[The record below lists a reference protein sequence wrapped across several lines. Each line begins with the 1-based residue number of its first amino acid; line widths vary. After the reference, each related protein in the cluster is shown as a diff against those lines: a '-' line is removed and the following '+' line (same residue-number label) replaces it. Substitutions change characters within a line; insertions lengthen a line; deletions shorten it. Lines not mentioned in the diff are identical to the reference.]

1 MKPYLYLLLLLFVPI
16 FSLAQNRVEIDGKI
30 NVPLNAE
37 ASGITVYNLNS
48 RQGTVT
54 NDYGAF
60 SIEVKLN
67 DSLSVSSLQYQP
79 FIVIIDQ
86 GIIDNKSLTIAVRE
100 AVTELDEVIVRPYDL
115 SGNVSVD
122 VEKVETSSNPLK
134 MGSQQIVLTDP
145 NYGYDESTPLE
156 RTMDDPYLRNGIQFV
171 NIFKAI
177 FLNDNRNEK
186 TVPKQRV
193 DIDVQIRKMY
203 NDEFFQEYIDIEKE
217 KINEFIFYAERNGLS
232 NELLQ
237 KGNELDLIE
246 FLIAQGEDFKKEN

>member
-1 MKPYLYLLLLLFVPI
+1 MKQLLCLFLLFIPI
-16 FSLAQNRVEIDGKI
+16 FSFAQNRVEIDGKI

-37 ASGITVYNLNS
+37 ASGIAVYNLNS

-54 NDYGAF
+54 DDYGAF

-67 DSLSVSSLQYQP
+67 DSLSISSVQYEP
-79 FIVIIDQ
+79 FVVIIDQ
-86 GIIDNKSLTIAVRE
+86 GVIDTKTLTIAVRE
-100 AVTELDEVIVRPYDL
+100 AVTQLDEVIVRPYDL

-122 VEKVETSSNPLK
+122 VEKVATTSNSLK
-134 MGSQQIVLTDP
+134 MSSRQIVTSDP
-145 NYGYDESTPLE
+145 SYGYDESTPLE
-156 RTMDDPYLRNGIQFV
+156 RTMNDPFLRNGIQFV

-177 FLNDNRNEK
+177 FKNDDRGKKNVSRQ
-186 TVPKQRV
+186 PV
-193 DIDVQIRKMY
+193 DMDVQIRKMY
-203 NDEFFQEYIDIEKE
+203 NDEFFQEYINIEKE

-246 FLIAQGEDFKKEN
+246 FLIAQGKAFKKEN